1 MQRQQQ
7 FMPRKGQIIL
17 ADRFFHELAC
27 GHDLVFDHDLAN
39 AMNCGLCRI
48 L

>member
-27 GHDLVFDHDLAN
+27 DHDLAD